1 MNSFSNN
8 MKHQQNDMEKL
19 PLRRLLA
26 ALLLAGCVG
35 CLRAAN
41 PYLPLWEFIP
51 DGEPYVFEDP
61 DRPGH
66 YRVYVYGSHDTRQ
79 TDYCG
84 LDQVVWSA
92 PVDDL
97 RHWRCDG
104 VAFASRLDRDGRPLH
119 TGGEGDVLFAPDVA
133 MVTLADGR
141 KRYYLYPN
149 NQAGG
154 RNGMVAVAD
163 RPDGPFKVVN
173 WSGDAAGRTDG
184 VLGFDPAVFVD
195 DDGRVYGY
203 WGFERSYGAE
213 LDPHTMATVK
223 PGTAI
228 VEDMVPGC
236 RQDRTFRFFE
246 ASSIRKVKGKYV
258 FVYSRKTYGGEFG
271 LPASNYTLAYAWA
284 DSPLGP
290 FHYGGTIID
299 GRGRERGSDGTV
311 RPTAH
316 PNGNTHG
323 SIVEINGQWYVFYH
337 RQCGTDEYS
346 RQAMVAPINVKVTAD
361 SVIISEA
368 EYTSEG
374 FETDGLDPLEAHPAG
389 IACYY
394 THPKA
399 AREDYPRYTFHG
411 SYPQPVRASHY
422 GEAAPYAADKSRSPL
437 VNNTTGSIVGYK
449 YFNFSGTHGKRGL
462 ALCLTLRP
470 NGIKGEIGIHV
481 DSPHGKRVATVKVP
495 PVHAEK
501 AMEVVT
507 AIKPLARLRGKHA
520 LYLSFDA
527 DVEGV
532 SLCELESLRF
542 SIRE

>member
-1 MNSFSNN
+1 
-8 MKHQQNDMEKL
+8 MKRPFL
-19 PLRRLLA
+19 PRILTT
-26 ALLLAGCVG
+26 LLLVCNAWY
-35 CLRAAN
+35 LQSAN
-41 PYLPLWEFIP
+41 PYMPLWEFVP

-61 DRPGH
+61 DHPGQ

-84 LDQVVWSA
+84 PDQVVWSA
-92 PVDDL
+92 SVSDL
-97 RHWRCDG
+97 NHWRCDG
-104 VAFASRLDRDGRPLH
+104 VTFVSRRDRDGQQLH
-119 TGGEGDVLFAPDVA
+119 PDGKGDVLFAPDVA

-141 KRYYLYPN
+141 KQYYLYPN

-154 RNGMVAVAD
+154 RNGMVAVSD
-163 RPDGPFKVVN
+163 RPDGPFRVVN
-173 WSGDAAGRTDG
+173 WSDSAADKSEG

-213 LDPHTMATVK
+213 LDPSTMATVK

-236 RQDRTFRFFE
+236 KQDGKFRFFE

-258 FVYSRKTYGGEFG
+258 FVYSRKTYDGEFG
-271 LPASNYTLAYAWA
+271 LPSSNYTLAYAWA

-290 FHYGGTIID
+290 FRYGGTIID
-299 GRGRERGSDGTV
+299 GRGREYGSGGTV
-311 RPTAH
+311 RATAH

-323 SIVEINGQWYVFYH
+323 GIVEINGRWYVFYH

-346 RQAMVAPINVKVTAD
+346 RQAMVAPIEVRVTAD

-374 FETDGLDPLEAHPAG
+374 FETDGLDPLVEHPAG

-399 AREDYPRYTFHG
+399 AREVYPNYTFYG

-422 GEAAPYAADKSRSPL
+422 GEAEPYAADKSRSPL
-437 VNNTTGSIVGYK
+437 VNNTNGSVAGYK
-449 YFNFSGTHGKRGL
+449 YFNFSGIHGKKGL
-462 ALCLTLRP
+462 SLHFTLRP
-470 NGIKGEIGIHV
+470 NGVKGEIGVHA
-481 DSPHGKRVATVKVP
+481 DSPYGKRVATVVVP
-495 PVHAEK
+495 PIHTETAI
-501 AMEVVT
+501 EVVT
-507 AIKPLARLRGKHA
+507 AVRPLARLWGKHA
-520 LYLSFDA
+520 LYLSFNA
-527 DVEGV
+527 GVEGV

-542 SIRE
+542 SVKD